1 MPSTS
6 LVPPGRPSSPMFEP
20 LAGSAGSLT
29 SRPRATPR
37 SPGGAGAR
45 AAQLWS
51 GAAFRQGGSSCP
63 DGRILRGAA
72 GAGSRR
78 IAFLLGGLRA
88 PEPGPRVAPPYLL
101 APAAAP
107 GLKAVIAE
115 PSDSA
120 GDQVPTSDCRGRHA
134 PDRSLAAPAGRAQ
147 PIGCSSL
154 SPDPGGAPRSA

>member
-29 SRPRATPR
+29 SRPCAAREAPGPARR
-37 SPGGAGAR
+37 S
-45 AAQLWS
+45 S
-51 GAAFRQGGSSCP
+51 GAEPHSGRVESACP
-63 DGRILRGAA
+63 TGRILRGAA
-72 GAGSRR
+72 CAGSRR
-78 IAFLLGGLRA
+78 VASLLGGLRA
-88 PEPGPRVAPPYLL
+88 PAPGPRVAPPYLL

-115 PSDSA
+115 PPDSA
-120 GDQVPTSDCRGRHA
+120 GDQVPTPDCLGRYA
-134 PDRSLAAPAGRAQ
+134 PDRSLAAPAGQAQ